1 VDSLSNAWTLDQ
13 LREVFTGLPKPVQSL
28 PDVIA
33 AKDDAKTRLTQPA
46 ADLAGDAIP
55 Y

>member
-1 VDSLSNAWTLDQ
+1 
-13 LREVFTGLPKPVQSL
+13 L

-33 AKDDAKTRLTQPA
+33 AKDDAKTRLTDAPA